1 MGGAL
6 TWGSLRAFIANLGT
20 DSALARSME
29 KSTGWETTLKTNAI
43 LADIF
48 DMLQQINNNLVALG
62 SKGKQ
67 HPKAKPYPRPGKDKD
82 KKRKLGSGPMPVAQ
96 LREWI
101 KGKQHG
107 KR

>member
-48 DMLQQINNNLVALG
+48 DMLQQINNNLVSLG

-67 HPKAKPYPRPGKDKD
+67 HPKVKPYPRPGKDKD